1 MSGRGSL
8 EVVSTGALST
18 VQDLGRP
25 GYAHLGVSRSGA
37 ADRAALCL
45 ANRLVG
51 NPESAAGIET
61 VLGGLA
67 VRVVTRPALVALT
80 GAPCPVRADGR
91 RLAMDGPMQLPAG
104 ALLELGA
111 PAAGLRTYLAVRG
124 GVDVPAVLGSR
135 STDTLSGIGPDP
147 LEAGVRLAVGTE
159 QADPPV
165 VDVAPQRELPDD
177 LLLRVRVGPRDDWF
191 ADGEVERLCGTAW
204 RVSSDTDRV
213 GIRLD
218 GDPPL
223 RHRGDGELK
232 SEAMVR
238 GAIQVPRG
246 GRPIVF
252 GADHPVTG
260 GYPVIAVVEGAD
272 VDLASQARPG
282 QAVRFRLV

>member
-1 MSGRGSL
+1 MSATGSL
-8 EVVSTGALST
+8 EVVHTGALST

-37 ADRAALCL
+37 ADRASLRL

-51 NPESAAGIET
+51 NPESAAGIEA

-104 ALLELGA
+104 ALLELGS
-111 PAAGLRTYLAVRG
+111 PTAGLRTYLAVRG
-124 GVDVPAVLGSR
+124 GVDVPPVLGSR
-135 STDTLSGIGPDP
+135 STDTLSGLGPDP
-147 LEAGVRLAVGTE
+147 LEAGARLAVGAE
-159 QADPPV
+159 QAEPPV
-165 VDVAPQRELPDD
+165 VEVAPQRELPDD
-177 LLLRVRVGPRDDWF
+177 LVLRVRVGPRDDWF
-191 ADGEVERLCGTAW
+191 ADGEVERLCRTPW

-218 GDPPL
+218 GDPL

-260 GYPVIAVVEGAD
+260 GYPVIAVVEAAD
-272 VDLASQARPG
+272 VDLAAQARPG
-282 QAVRFRLV
+282 QAVRFRVL

>member
-1 MSGRGSL
+1 MSGSGSL
-8 EVVSTGALST
+8 EVVHTGALST

-37 ADRAALCL
+37 ADRGSLRL

-61 VLGGLA
+61 VLGGMA
-67 VRVVTRPALVALT
+67 VRVLTRPALVALT

-91 RLAMDGPMQLPAG
+91 RLAMDGPIQLPAG

-111 PAAGLRTYLAVRG
+111 PTAGLRTYLAVRG
-124 GVDVPAVLGSR
+124 GVDVPTVLGSR
-135 STDTLSGIGPDP
+135 STDTLSGLGPDP
-147 LEAGVRLAVGTE
+147 LEAGVRVSVGAE
-159 QADPPV
+159 QADPPL
-165 VDVAPQRELPDD
+165 VDVAPQREPPDD
-177 LLLRVRVGPRDDWF
+177 LVLRVRVGPRDDWF
-191 ADGEVERLCGTAW
+191 ADGEVERLCRTRW

-218 GDPPL
+218 GDPL
-223 RHRGDGELK
+223 QHRGDGELK

-252 GADHPVTG
+252 GSDHPVTG
-260 GYPVIAVVEGAD
+260 GYPVIAVVEAAD
-272 VDLASQARPG
+272 VDLAAQARPG
-282 QAVRFRLV
+282 QAVRFRLL